1 MRSPIGEG
9 ARRGL
14 ESMLIVAD
22 RRGLPPPSREKGG
35 SCLGSTGLTAELG
48 GALGGERRA
57 GSLGL
62 AKELLRE
69 SLRKMPVPRSNVLS
83 LAGMAP
89 CGCAKRPAVA
99 LLARRAWAWTGGSPS
114 STSSKTGGGP
124 NFLNGYVFWAPGGGL
139 LGD

>member
-1 MRSPIGEG
+1 MGSDGLDHW
-9 ARRGL
+9 AGL
-14 ESMLIVAD
+14 EKVSVRLIV
-22 RRGLPPPSREKGG
+22 RRLS
-35 SCLGSTGLTAELG
+35 LT
-48 GALGGERRA
+48 
-57 GSLGL
+57 L

-114 STSSKTGGGP
+114 STSG
-124 NFLNGYVFWAPGGGL
+124 A
-139 LGD
+139 